1 MSDFQSRVAVTVSCA
16 RCGKTF
22 DDLVLD
28 HNHLTGRHRGLVCR
42 SCNGL
47 IGRFEHPLYRPDQA
61 RVTMRYL
68 ADNDNGHPLVT
79 FYDRPGG
86 LAPAPVDEKAA

>member
-1 MSDFQSRVAVTVSCA
+1 
-16 RCGKTF
+16 
-22 DDLVLD
+22 
-28 HNHLTGRHRGLVCR
+28 
-42 SCNGL
+42 
-47 IGRFEHPLYRPDQA
+47 
-61 RVTMRYL
+61 MRYL